1 MVKRKRLL
9 QGILVIS
16 VLEMLYYYFIGKNYI
31 FINGLGDMLV
41 YIIVG
46 NVLLFVAYFLLVEK
60 SNIRKKYALIITAYA
75 LLVVAP
81 FYFQKHV
88 PSFNVDDAGQIIS
101 RTEGGKVVKD
111 RKFSGTIVDYSGLEV
126 YIITLEKKKVIS
138 RYAFDPY
145 TEKYYS
151 FAD

>member
-1 MVKRKRLL
+1 MYKRKRLL

-16 VLEMLYYYFIGKNYI
+16 ALEMLYYYFIGKQYL
-31 FINGLGDMLV
+31 FINGLGDMPY
-41 YIIVG
+41 YIIGG
-46 NVLLFVAYFLLVEK
+46 NVLLFVAYFILVEK
-60 SNIRKKYALIITAYA
+60 SNIRKKNALIIIAYA
-75 LLVVAP
+75 LLIIAP

-88 PSFNVDDAGQIIS
+88 PSFNVDDATQIIS

-126 YIITLEKKKVIS
+126 YIITLEKDKEVS

>member
-1 MVKRKRLL
+1 MYKRKRLL

-16 VLEMLYYYFIGKNYI
+16 TLQMLYYYFIGKKYL
-31 FINGLGDMLV
+31 FINGLGDIPV
-41 YIIVG
+41 YIIGG

-60 SNIRKKYALIITAYA
+60 SNIRKKNVLIIIAYV
-75 LLVVAP
+75 LLIIAP

-88 PSFNVDDAGQIIS
+88 PSFNVEDATQIIS
-101 RTEGGKVVKD
+101 RTEGGKAVKD
-111 RKFSGTIVDYSGLEV
+111 RKFSGTIVDYSGLEM
-126 YIITLEKKKVIS
+126 YIITLEKNKVVS